1 MKTNF
6 YKYAV
11 YFLIAFGGTLAAS
24 EDPVTWRT
32 LVACLVSGLVAVKA
46 LGSNPNSTDGD
57 AL

>member
-11 YFLIAFGGTLAAS
+11 YFLIASLGTLAAS

-46 LGSNPNSTDGD
+46 LGSNPNSKP
-57 AL
+57 